1 MSEATDRLAHSR
13 ERIRRHLVRSQAAD
27 PQRQAA
33 RSRRHM
39 WLGAALAVAL
49 LLAWQQPWRRA
60 SGLARGLALVVAGL
74 KVPGMLHTLADRAE
88 KLMGWWHTVSPTRAP
103 ASAESPVAPSEADRT
118 RTPDDQSGA
127 SVH

>member
-74 KVPGMLHTLADRAE
+74 KVPGMLHTLVQRAE
-88 KLMGWWHTVSPTRAP
+88 QLMGWWHTVSAARAP
-103 ASAESPVAPSEADRT
+103 PGAEPPAAPSETDRM
-118 RTPDDQSGA
+118 RSPEGPSGTP
-127 SVH
+127 VH